1 MTKKTTE
8 YRYVGQVPDELT
20 GGHPLSTDVPVRLTD
35 TEQADPHNA
44 RLIATGALIP
54 TKERDAT

>member
-20 GGHPLSTDVPVRLTD
+20 GGRPLGQGDLVKLTD
-35 TEQADPHNA
+35 TDLADPHNA